1 MKKYL
6 AYLKKFQHWY
16 NHARPT
22 ERNLVNAILL
32 IVIAMLIYTPV
43 SAFNTYVENNER
55 NITRRKY
62 DLERIDS
69 SAQRYTDLQGR
80 FNKIKKTFEESQM
93 TLGEL
98 TAELEKIVSTSLSN
112 ENYELTRAGA
122 PSKMGLDFEKQQFIL
137 KVRSLS
143 LEELVKLLHQL
154 EQGKSPLLLGK
165 VDILKSTSDN
175 EFSATLEIFS
185 ISKAS

>member
-16 NHARPT
+16 NHARQS
-22 ERNLVNAILL
+22 ERRL
-32 IVIAMLIYTPV
+32 ITGIAVIVVCILIYTPV
-43 SAFNTYVENNER
+43 SAFNNYVENNER
-55 NITRRKY
+55 KITHRKF
-62 DLERIDS
+62 DLEKLDGLV
-69 SAQRYTDLQGR
+69 QRYSDLQGR
-80 FNKIKKTFEESQM
+80 FDKIQKSFEESQM

-98 TAELEKIVSTSLSN
+98 TAELEKIVSNSLSN
-112 ENYELTRAGA
+112 ENYELTRAGS
-122 PSKMGLDFEKQQFIL
+122 PTKMGLDFEKQQFIL
-137 KVRSLS
+137 KVRSLN

-165 VDILKSTSDN
+165 VDILKSTNDN